1 MIIQRNV
8 PVPALGS
15 ERVSCPRR
23 TRGAMLRLLARGV
36 AGPGPSLL
44 MGTARGTSC
53 AREPAGGPCSLELPC
68 SQGLPGLWRPVCYL
82 TTSGGV
88 AKSEEMQA

>member
-8 PVPALGS
+8 PAPALGS

-44 MGTARGTSC
+44 VGTARGTSC
-53 AREPAGGPCSLELPC
+53 AREPAGGPGAPLQPGATRSLE
-68 SQGLPGLWRPVCYL
+68 
-82 TTSGGV
+82 TSLLFDD
-88 AKSEEMQA
+88 